1 MRPAHVFAKPASH
14 DAESEIVALLQGPW
28 RFALRLVMIWL
39 SLRGLTAAE
48 IAALFGYD
56 PRTVRRWITRY
67 NDEGVAGLE
76 DRPRSGAP
84 RLGGAG
90 LGLRIRML
98 LRQPGA
104 WTVKGLRRALGY
116 PAMSLATLA
125 RRVREQASWR
135 RPRLV
140 AKGDPNEA
148 AVLAAL
154 HQEIAALPDGAVI
167 LAEDEAHVNL
177 LPWLRST
184 WIVRGERQEV
194 MTPGKN
200 EKHSI
205 FGAIELATGRWLYHI
220 TKRANSATF
229 IEFLELILD
238 AYPAA
243 PVIAI
248 VLDNVSTHSSRAVE
262 RWLAAP
268 AHARVRLLYGAR
280 YSPHHN
286 PVERVWGSHEAA
298 PGQLAD
304 PDHAGTPAGGTRLL
318 PLPHTGPDA
327 GHRLPFQY
335 TLATAG
341 LRTEVVGGCLVLQ
354 RVLVWAT
361 WVLTPPAPAVGQAS
375 CGLPISL
382 MPEPVERDRDG
393 PLGLRQDGLQ

>member
-1 MRPAHVFAKPASH
+1 LRPAHVFAKPSA
-14 DAESEIVALLQGPW
+14 DGELQIVALLQGPW

-48 IAALFGYD
+48 IAALFEYD
-56 PRTVRRWITRY
+56 ARTVRRWIDRY
-67 NDEGVAGLE
+67 NREGVAGLE
-76 DRPRSGAP
+76 DRRRSGAP

-90 LGLRIRML
+90 LGRRIRML
-98 LRQPGA
+98 LRQPRA
-104 WTVKGLRRALGY
+104 WTVRQMRRALGY
-116 PAMSLATLA
+116 PTMSLTTLA

-154 HQEIAALPDGAVI
+154 HQEIAALPEGAVI
-167 LAEDEAHVNL
+167 LAEDESHINL

-184 WIVRGERQEV
+184 WIVRGERQQV
-194 MTPGKN
+194 MTPGTN
-200 EKHSI
+200 ERRSI

-220 TKRANSATF
+220 AKRATSAAF
-229 IEFLELILD
+229 IEFLEQILD

-268 AHARVRLLYGAR
+268 AHARVRLLHGAR

-286 PVERVWGSHEAA
+286 PVERVWGAMKRH
-298 PGQLAD
+298 LANS
-304 PDHAGTPAGGTRLL
+304 PTLTMLGRIQEV
-318 PLPHTGPDA
+318 HTFFRA
-327 GHRLPFQY
+327 HSRAQM
-335 TLATAG
+335 LATASPFN
-341 LRTEVVGGCLVLQ
+341 
-354 RVLVWAT
+354 
-361 WVLTPPAPAVGQAS
+361 TPWLPAGYGHKLWKAA
-375 CGLPISL
+375 
-382 MPEPVERDRDG
+382 
-393 PLGLRQDGLQ
+393 

>member
-1 MRPAHVFAKPASH
+1 LRPAHVFAKPSA
-14 DAESEIVALLQGPW
+14 DGELQIVALLQGPW
-28 RFALRLVMIWL
+28 RFALRLMMIWL
-39 SLRGLTAAE
+39 SLRGLTASE
-48 IAALFGYD
+48 IAALFEYD
-56 PRTVRRWITRY
+56 PRTVRRWIDRY
-67 NDEGVAGLE
+67 NEEGVAGLE

-90 LGLRIRML
+90 LGRRIRML
-98 LRQPGA
+98 LREPGA
-104 WTVKGLRRALGY
+104 WTVKQLRRRLGY

-154 HQEIAALPDGAVI
+154 HQEIAGLPEGAVL

-200 EKHSI
+200 EKRSI

-220 TKRANSATF
+220 AERATSAAF
-229 IEFLELILD
+229 IEFLEQVLD
-238 AYPAA
+238 AYPRA

-248 VLDNVSTHSSRAVE
+248 ILDNVGTHSSGAVE
-262 RWLAAP
+262 RWLA

-286 PVERVWGSHEAA
+286 PVERVWGSMKRHLANSPTLTMLGRLREVDSFFRSRPRAQMLDTASPFNTPWLPPGYGQKLWRAA
-298 PGQLAD
+298 
-304 PDHAGTPAGGTRLL
+304 
-318 PLPHTGPDA
+318 
-327 GHRLPFQY
+327 
-335 TLATAG
+335 
-341 LRTEVVGGCLVLQ
+341 
-354 RVLVWAT
+354 
-361 WVLTPPAPAVGQAS
+361 
-375 CGLPISL
+375 
-382 MPEPVERDRDG
+382 
-393 PLGLRQDGLQ
+393 